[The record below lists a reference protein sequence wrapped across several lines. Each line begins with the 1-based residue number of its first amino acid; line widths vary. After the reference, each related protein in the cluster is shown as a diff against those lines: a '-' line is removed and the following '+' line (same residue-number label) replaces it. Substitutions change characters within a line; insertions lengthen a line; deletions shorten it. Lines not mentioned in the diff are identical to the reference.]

1 MRQKVYDDVRLGRA
15 VVLPR
20 SAARAISGLRLSPLG
35 AVVSPAK
42 VRIIHD
48 LPFNLGFPRQSQ
60 EDNDFESAPVVKLQH
75 VLRDVYL
82 AYVVLA

>member
-1 MRQKVYDDVRLGRA
+1 M
-15 VVLPR
+15 
-20 SAARAISGLRLSPLG
+20 
-35 AVVSPAK
+35 VSPAK

-48 LPFNLGFPRQSQ
+48 LPFNFRGTAASVN
-60 EDNDFESAPVVKLQH
+60 EDTDFESAPAVKLQH